1 MLNPT
6 EQPVIAET
14 QVFSFLNKR
23 QQLLDGVCI
32 SGGEPTIQEGL
43 IDFIYKVKEKGF
55 AVKLDTNGYRPD
67 VLKSLISRNLL
78 DYIAMDIKS
87 SPAKYDEAA
96 GVDRLKLSLIE
107 ESARILLEGSLPYE
121 FRTTVVKELH
131 DPSDFTEIGKWLRG
145 APKYFIQNFKAS
157 GDVIARGL
165 NPCSKEELEAML
177 LALRQYIP
185 AARLRGE
192 D

>member
-1 MLNPT
+1 M
-6 EQPVIAET
+6 
-14 QVFSFLNKR
+14 
-23 QQLLDGVCI
+23 
-32 SGGEPTIQEGL
+32 
-43 IDFIYKVKEKGF
+43 
-55 AVKLDTNGYRPD
+55 
-67 VLKSLISRNLL
+67 
-78 DYIAMDIKS
+78 
-87 SPAKYDEAA
+87 
-96 GVDRLKLSLIE
+96 LSLM
-107 ESARILLEGSLPYE
+107 REGVEY
-121 FRTTVVKELH
+121 FWKEACPMSP
-131 DPSDFTEIGKWLRG
+131 DNGCKGDSRPFDFTDLGKWLRG